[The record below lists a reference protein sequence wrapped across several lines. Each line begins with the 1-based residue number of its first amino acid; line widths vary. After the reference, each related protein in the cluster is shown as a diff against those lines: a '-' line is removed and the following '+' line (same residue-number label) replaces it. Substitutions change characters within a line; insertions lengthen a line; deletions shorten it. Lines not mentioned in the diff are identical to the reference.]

1 MHLLID
7 YREKNAVQPIIDQ
20 LPSSAY
26 TLTNLHLGDFQ
37 FVIGSGNEQRPLMI
51 IERKTINDLAASVK
65 DGRYMEQKMRLLSK
79 REGEQDPSVKIAYI
93 LEGNYSFSPKF
104 TCANMNNKS
113 LSGVIINSILRDNV
127 IVWST
132 KSMLE
137 TNDLLINL
145 HGRLTKDP
153 RKYFEEKIPCREEE
167 EREGEEEKKNKNKNK
182 NSHDL
187 YTSTVIAGKLHGVKK
202 DNLDV
207 KMCMEVQLS
216 CIPGLSSKKAH
227 TIVETLGLKSLYDLG
242 SRLKEEKEFNESGKK
257 EKREKR
263 SILQS
268 VDGIGQKLEDTICTF
283 VLGGEERRGKES

>member
-79 REGEQDPSVKIAYI
+79 RQEEQEQDTNVKIAYI

-113 LSGVIINSILRDNV
+113 LSGAIINSILRDNV

-153 RKYFEEKIPCREEE
+153 QKYFEEKIPCREEG
-167 EREGEEEKKNKNKNK
+167 EREGEGEGEGKNKNQNK

-227 TIVETLGLKSLYDLG
+227 AIIKTLNLKSLYNLG
-242 SRLKEEKEFNESGKK
+242 SRLKEEEEFNEGKK
-257 EKREKR
+257 KKKQEKREKR

-268 VDGIGQKLEDTICTF
+268 VDGIGQKLEDTIRTF
-283 VLGGEERRGKES
+283 VLGG

>member
-79 REGEQDPSVKIAYI
+79 RQEEQDPNVKIAYI

-153 RKYFEEKIPCREEE
+153 RKYFEEKMPCREEG
-167 EREGEEEKKNKNKNK
+167 EGEGEGKNKNKNK

-227 TIVETLGLKSLYDLG
+227 AIVETLGLKSLYDLG
-242 SRLKEEKEFNESGKK
+242 SRLKEEEESNEGKK
-257 EKREKR
+257 KEKR

-268 VDGIGQKLEDTICTF
+268 VDGIGQKLEDTIRTF
-283 VLGGEERRGKES
+283 VLGG